1 MSECWAQILWSA
13 AYRYRWSTALCQY
26 NILVLTGMLEIL
38 ILTIYPTKCKDLAFS
53 LLIWL
58 FDSPIYQFFVIAN
71 FWIDIFRQ
79 ELSMDVTIKLNVIL
93 FIIIKIMS
101 LATSTTPN
109 VQRWGEFCQKWGDDT
124 VAIAT
129 DHRCKSFSSR
139 ANRDERPPVQKR
151 VEKGRRRYCSD
162 SYRYFNPTTSAY

>member
-1 MSECWAQILWSA
+1 
-13 AYRYRWSTALCQY
+13 
-26 NILVLTGMLEIL
+26 MLEIL

-79 ELSMDVTIKLNVIL
+79 ELSMDITIKLNVIL
-93 FIIIKIMS
+93 LIIIIDYEPRHLYNPKC
-101 LATSTTPN
+101 AA
-109 VQRWGEFCQKWGDDT
+109 VAKVCQQFGDDT

-129 DHRCKSFSSR
+129 DHRWQSFSLR
-139 ANRDERPPVQKR
+139 
-151 VEKGRRRYCSD
+151 
-162 SYRYFNPTTSAY
+162 